1 MLSLLQRNP
10 QLGIITLLGISTS
23 LTIALFG
30 AYRAYAGQWLPAL
43 VDFAIVLLVGLPV
56 LYANWKQRAEGAGAL
71 LCITNSL
78 CCLAAC
84 WVLGP
89 VSLSWVYVVL
99 MTNFFIAGNRLA
111 ACTNL
116 FVIASM
122 LLIPDLFPGTLAAL
136 SAAAAAFLVTLFA
149 YLFAI
154 RVGIDRT
161 TLEEVA
167 SLDVLTN
174 MPNRRMMELA
184 LTNAVERQRMGKDQY
199 GLIIID
205 IDHFKAVND
214 SYGHAAGDAAIA
226 DLAAILRHQR
236 RKNDQVFR
244 FGGEEFV
251 ALVRVDSQP
260 DLRIAA
266 ERIRNDVRNALRG
279 PGGRIT
285 VSVGG
290 SLLHDEERWQDWFS
304 LADAAL
310 YSAKSAGRDSSV
322 IAGD

>member
-1 MLSLLQRNP
+1 M
-10 QLGIITLLGISTS
+10 TLLGISTTV
-23 LTIALFG
+23 TIAGFG
-30 AYRAYAGQWLPAL
+30 IYRACSGQWTAAL

-56 LYANWKQRAEGAGAL
+56 VYANRTQRAEGAGAF
-71 LCITNSL
+71 LCISNSA

-84 WVLGP
+84 WLLGP
-89 VSLSWVYVVL
+89 VSLSWVYLVL
-99 MTNFFIAGNRLA
+99 MTNFFITEDRLA

-116 FVIASM
+116 FLIAGM
-122 LLIPDLFPGTLAAL
+122 LIVPELFPNMLEAFSTAA
-136 SAAAAAFLVTLFA
+136 SAILVTLFA
-149 YLFAI
+149 YLFAV

-174 MPNRRMMELA
+174 MPNRRMMEQA
-184 LTNAVERQRMGKDQY
+184 LTEAMDRQRTGGDHY

-214 SYGHAAGDAAIA
+214 SYGHAAGDVAIA
-226 DLAAILRHQR
+226 DLAIILRHQM
-236 RKNDQVFR
+236 RKDDQVFR

-251 ALVRVDSQP
+251 ALVKVDSRVELQV
-260 DLRIAA
+260 AA
-266 ERIRNDVRNALRG
+266 ERIRTQVRGALRG

-290 SLLHDEERWQDWFS
+290 SLLADEERWQDWFS

-322 IAGD
+322 VAGDGEGSP